1 MKGAKMTNDEIVEIL
16 VGRHFKKLESR
27 LLELNLPSLVYI
39 TISKEFRW
47 LETDLKKALSFQGDD
62 LKYFLTGE
70 K

>member
-1 MKGAKMTNDEIVEIL
+1 MTNDEIVEIL

-62 LKYFLTGE
+62 LKYFLKGE

>member
-1 MKGAKMTNDEIVEIL
+1 MKGRKMTNDEIVETL
-16 VGRHFKKLESR
+16 VSRHFKKLESR

>member
-1 MKGAKMTNDEIVEIL
+1 MTNDEIVETL

>member
-1 MKGAKMTNDEIVEIL
+1 MTNDEIVEIL
-16 VGRHFKKLESR
+16 VARHFKKLESR

-47 LETDLKKALSFQGDD
+47 LESDLKKGLSFQGDD

>member
-1 MKGAKMTNDEIVEIL
+1 MTNDEIVEII
-16 VGRHFKKLESR
+16 VARHFKKVESR

-47 LETDLKKALSFQGDD
+47 LETDLKKALAYQDDD
-62 LKYFLTGE
+62 LKNFLTGG